1 MLNYPSK
8 IELMNHLNAVTTITT
23 IMNGN
28 NRVIYPKYFAY
39 HVIAFGTFHF
49 DVNHYPYFFRHT
61 HQPALISRLEV
72 KRSINT
78 LSTSVFGTP
87 QVSPISNITLKY
99 NDVSLFMQ
107 NRFPIQNVGFCLKT
121 NIFQL
126 TQALPSFMHNCMN

>member
-1 MLNYPSK
+1 MNKSNKDGKRNTMYKLILLFKNIFQCDKHNY
-8 IELMNHLNAVTTITT
+8 AVTTITT
-23 IMNGN
+23 IMNDN
-28 NRVIYPKYFAY
+28 NRLIYPKYFAY

-87 QVSPISNITLKY
+87 QVSSILNH
-99 NDVSLFMQ
+99 
-107 NRFPIQNVGFCLKT
+107 NVK
-121 NIFQL
+121 I
-126 TQALPSFMHNCMN
+126 

>member
-1 MLNYPSK
+1 
-8 IELMNHLNAVTTITT
+8 MNKSNKDGKRNTMYKLILLFKNIFNVIKT
-23 IMNGN
+23 IMNDN
-28 NRVIYPKYFAY
+28 NILIYPKYFAY

-87 QVSPISNITLKY
+87 QVSSILN
-99 NDVSLFMQ
+99 
-107 NRFPIQNVGFCLKT
+107 
-121 NIFQL
+121 
-126 TQALPSFMHNCMN
+126 HNAKI

>member
-1 MLNYPSK
+1 MVKGILCINLFFYSK
-8 IELMNHLNAVTTITT
+8 IFFNVINIIGYQWILGHFIRFAVTTITT
-23 IMNGN
+23 IMNDN
-28 NRVIYPKYFAY
+28 NRLIYPKYFAY

-87 QVSPISNITLKY
+87 QVSSILNH
-99 NDVSLFMQ
+99 
-107 NRFPIQNVGFCLKT
+107 NVK
-121 NIFQL
+121 I
-126 TQALPSFMHNCMN
+126 

>member
-1 MLNYPSK
+1 M
-8 IELMNHLNAVTTITT
+8 TITYLFIRNILP
-23 IMNGN
+23 IMLSPLA
-28 NRVIYPKYFAY
+28 RYI
-39 HVIAFGTFHF
+39 F

-121 NIFQL
+121 NIF
-126 TQALPSFMHNCMN
+126 